1 MAKILLIEDDL
12 TYSKIIKNFLEK
24 NGYEVLSTTRVN
36 DGLGHFEKH
45 KIALTITDYRLPD
58 GTGMDVLEKII
69 HHHPDSPVIL
79 ITNYS
84 DIRTAVKSMKMGAFE
99 YITKP
104 INPDEL
110 LLTVQQAL
118 RKGRPDKAPAK
129 KAQRSTGQAS
139 ASSELDYQIGQS
151 LQAQQ
156 VEKHI
161 DLVAPT
167 DLSIIVLGESGTG
180 KEYISKRI
188 HQKSQRASGPFVAV
202 DCGALSKELAGSELF
217 GHVKGAF
224 TGAIDHK
231 TGHFENANGGTI
243 FLDEIGNLSYDIQIK
258 LLRAIQERRI
268 RKIGG
273 NKDIPID
280 VRIIAATNDDLQELA
295 RSGQFREDLFHRLN
309 EFSLKAQPLR
319 ERKEDLMFFAKLFME
334 KSNAGLDK
342 NVVGFS
348 PEVEKIL
355 LQYHWPGNLRELKN
369 IIRRA
374 VLLTGEGLVQ
384 PEVIPMEILDSEPPQ
399 PADIHSAKDL
409 KSSFEEQEKM
419 LIMKT
424 LEELKFNKS
433 KTAKV
438 LNMDRKTL
446 YNKLEKYGLD

>member
-1 MAKILLIEDDL
+1 MTKILLIEDDL

-24 NGYEVLSTTRVN
+24 NGYEVLSSTKVK
-36 DGLGHFEKH
+36 DGLGHMEKH

-58 GTGMDVLEKII
+58 GTGMDVLDKII
-69 HHHPDSPVIL
+69 HEYPETPVIL

-110 LLTVQQAL
+110 LLTVKQAL
-118 RKGRPDKAPAK
+118 KKNTTDKTSFKKTEKDKSKRPSP
-129 KAQRSTGQAS
+129 
-139 ASSELDYQIGQS
+139 ELDYQIGQS
-151 LQAQQ
+151 KEALQI
-156 VEKHI
+156 ENHI
-161 DLVAPT
+161 ELVAPT

-188 HQKSQRASGPFVAV
+188 HQKSKRANGPFVAV

-231 TGHFENANGGTI
+231 TGHFENATGGTI
-243 FLDEIGNLSYDIQIK
+243 LLDEIGNLSYDIQIK

-273 NKDIPID
+273 NMDIPID

-295 RSGQFREDLFHRLN
+295 RSGHFREDLFHRLN

-319 ERKEDLMFFAKLFME
+319 ERKEDLPFFARLFLE
-334 KSNAGLDK
+334 KSNASLDK
-342 NVVGFS
+342 NVAGFS
-348 PEVEKIL
+348 PETEKIML
-355 LQYHWPGNLRELKN
+355 DYHWPGNLRELKN
-369 IIRRA
+369 IVRRA

-384 PEVIPMEILDSEPPQ
+384 PEVIPTELLDSEPLQ

-409 KSSFEEQEKM
+409 KSSFEEQEKL
-419 LIMKT
+419 LIIKT

>member
-1 MAKILLIEDDL
+1 MTKILLIEDDL

-24 NGYEVLSTTRVN
+24 NGYEVLSSTKVK
-36 DGLGHFEKH
+36 DGLVHLEKH

-58 GTGMDVLEKII
+58 GTGMDVLDKII
-69 HHHPDSPVIL
+69 HDYPDTPVIL

-118 RKGRPDKAPAK
+118 KKTTTDKTAFKKPRKETSNRP
-129 KAQRSTGQAS
+129 ST
-139 ASSELDYQIGQS
+139 ELDYQIGQS
-151 LQAQQ
+151 KEALQI
-156 VEKHI
+156 EKHI
-161 DLVAPT
+161 ELVAPT

-188 HQKSQRASGPFVAV
+188 HQKSKRANGPFVAV
-202 DCGALSKELAGSELF
+202 DCGALSKELAASELF

-231 TGHFENANGGTI
+231 TGHFENADGGTI
-243 FLDEIGNLSYDIQIK
+243 LLDEIGNLSYEIQIK

-295 RSGQFREDLFHRLN
+295 RSGHFREDLFHRLN

-319 ERKEDLMFFAKLFME
+319 ERKEDLAFFARLFLE
-334 KSNAGLDK
+334 KSNASLDK
-342 NVVGFS
+342 NVAGFS
-348 PEVEKIL
+348 PETEKIML
-355 LQYHWPGNLRELKN
+355 DYHWPGNLRELKN
-369 IIRRA
+369 IVRRA

-384 PEVIPMEILDSEPPQ
+384 PDVIPTELLESEPFQ

-409 KSSFEEQEKM
+409 KSSFEEQERL
-419 LIMKT
+419 LIIKT

>member
-24 NGYEVLSTTRVN
+24 NGYEVLSSTKVT
-36 DGLGHFEKH
+36 DGLSHFEKH
-45 KIALTITDYRLPD
+45 EIALTITDYRLPD
-58 GTGMDVLEKII
+58 GTGMDVLDKII
-69 HHHPDSPVIL
+69 HDYPDTPVIL

-118 RKGRPDKAPAK
+118 KKDSESKGGHKKPK
-129 KAQRSTGQAS
+129 KAKSPGT
-139 ASSELDYQIGQS
+139 SSELDYQIGQS
-151 LQAQQ
+151 KEAQQ
-156 VEKHI
+156 IEAHI
-161 DLVAPT
+161 ELVAPT

-188 HQKSQRASGPFVAV
+188 HLKSKRSEGPFVAV

-243 FLDEIGNLSYDIQIK
+243 LLDEIGNLSYDIQIK

-273 NKDIPID
+273 NKDIAID

-319 ERKEDLMFFAKLFME
+319 ERKEDLLFFARLFME
-334 KSNAGLDK
+334 KSNASLEK
-342 NVVGFS
+342 NVAGFS

-374 VLLTGEGLVQ
+374 VLLTGEGLIQ
-384 PEVIPMEILDSEPPQ
+384 ADVIPAELLDCEPFQ

-409 KSSFEEQEKM
+409 KSSFEEQEKL
-419 LIMKT
+419 LIIKT